1 MAEPEKIDLS
11 KLVWSE
17 KKIYSSKVV
26 FKLCTLVC
34 VSNLFTSSMPQLSSH
49 TGLPPTITFPSLTFE
64 LRESFLFI
72 IFHCWEGNVFSS
84 YVVEVLGKEKFRYKF

>member
-26 FKLCTLVC
+26 FKLCTPFE
-34 VSNLFTSSMPQLSSH
+34 LFV
-49 TGLPPTITFPSLTFE
+49 LTFNQISTD
-64 LRESFLFI
+64 LIPGS
-72 IFHCWEGNVFSS
+72 
-84 YVVEVLGKEKFRYKF
+84 

>member
-26 FKLCTLVC
+26 FKLCTPYE
-34 VSNLFTSSMPQLSSH
+34 LFV
-49 TGLPPTITFPSLTFE
+49 LTFNQK
-64 LRESFLFI
+64 FK
-72 IFHCWEGNVFSS
+72 GS
-84 YVVEVLGKEKFRYKF
+84 YSRKLK